1 MRNKEEKLRNK
12 LKKQGLSEKEIEKI
26 VKSKNK
32 KLAPKLIVGTFATAL
47 IVAGVVFVVN
57 NFKKGNSAIKNETP
71 AEKIAKEEDEKLKE
85 ELEKDK
91 PDKNPDDIV
100 IPVVPTKEDGATDEE
115 IAEAQQKADEAKKEK
130 DYWQI
135 IKQIKTQIK
144 ELIKSTEANYNDEN
158 LAPNYIKNLQSIRRI
173 NNFYVGSDGS
183 LIADIDLL
191 YTENFGDASYM
202 KQMNMIY
209 SFGNENI
216 ELNDSSATDILN
228 FIQDTQTQTKLLTNF
243 VESNFETGLEDF
255 YNNHLKNFA
264 GLKELQDDGYD
275 VELQDMKCTLASF
288 SEVPMRIFCVSKATK
303 GEDVKYNYME
313 INISMVTMEMTLDQ
327 WVEYSKTSN
336 NDNFHVGFDQTYKSA
351 ELDWKALSEEYSGQK
366 TQEAQAQAEIEEIST
381 RNENGNVTGFDWNA
395 YTDLMKQK
403 EAEKEAKELEQT
415 VTQQES
421 VTYSDQELSL

>member
-57 NFKKGNSAIKNETP
+57 NFKKGSSNIKNETP
-71 AEKIAKEEDEKLKE
+71 AEKRAKEEDQKLKQD
-85 ELEKDK
+85 LEKDQ
-91 PDKNPDDIV
+91 PDKNPEDIV
-100 IPVVPTKEDGATDEE
+100 IPEDATDEE
-115 IAEAQQKADEAKKEK
+115 KEKIEQEK
-130 DYWQI
+130 DYWQV

-144 ELIKSTEANYNDEN
+144 ELIKSTEANYNNESP
-158 LAPNYIKNLQSIRRI
+158 APNYIKNLQSIRRI

-191 YTENFGDASYM
+191 YTENFGETSYM

-275 VELQDMKCTLASF
+275 VELQDVKCMLASF

-313 INISMVTMEMTLDQ
+313 INASMVTMEMTLDQ

-336 NDNFHVGFDQTYKSA
+336 NDNLHVGFDQTYKSA

-381 RNENGNVTGFDWNA
+381 RNEDGNVTGFDWNA
-395 YTDLMKQK
+395 YADLMKQK

-415 VTQQES
+415 ATQQES

>member
-100 IPVVPTKEDGATDEE
+100 IPEDATDEE
-115 IAEAQQKADEAKKEK
+115 KEKIEQEK
-130 DYWQI
+130 DYWQV
-135 IKQIKTQIK
+135 IKQIKTQIT
-144 ELIKSTEANYNDEN
+144 ELIKSTEANYSAEN
-158 LAPNYIKNLQSIRRI
+158 PAPNYIKNLQSIRRI

-191 YTENFGDASYM
+191 YTENFGENSYM
-202 KQMNMIY
+202 RQMNMIY

-275 VELQDMKCTLASF
+275 VELQDVKCMLASF

-313 INISMVTMEMTLDQ
+313 INVSMVTMEMTLDQ

-395 YTDLMKQK
+395 YADLMKQK

>member
-26 VKSKNK
+26 VKAKNK

-57 NFKKGNSAIKNETP
+57 NFKKGSSNIKNETP
-71 AEKIAKEEDEKLKE
+71 AEKRAKEEDQKLKQD
-85 ELEKDK
+85 LEKDQ
-91 PDKNPDDIV
+91 PDKNPEDIV
-100 IPVVPTKEDGATDEE
+100 IPEDATDEE
-115 IAEAQQKADEAKKEK
+115 KEKIEQEK
-130 DYWQI
+130 DYWQV
-135 IKQIKTQIK
+135 IKQIKTQIT
-144 ELIKSTEANYNDEN
+144 ELIKSTEANYSAEN
-158 LAPNYIKNLQSIRRI
+158 PAPTYIKNLQSIRRI

-191 YTENFGDASYM
+191 YTENFEETSYM

-313 INISMVTMEMTLDQ
+313 VNASMVTMEMTLDQ

-366 TQEAQAQAEIEEIST
+366 TQEAEAQAEIEEIST
-381 RNENGNVTGFDWNA
+381 INENGNVTGFDWNA
-395 YTDLMKQK
+395 YKDLMKQK

>member
-71 AEKIAKEEDEKLKE
+71 AEKIAKEEDQKLKQD
-85 ELEKDK
+85 LEKDQ
-91 PDKNPDDIV
+91 PDKDPEDIV
-100 IPVVPTKEDGATDEE
+100 IPEDATDEE
-115 IAEAQQKADEAKKEK
+115 KEKIEQEK
-130 DYWQI
+130 DYWQV
-135 IKQIKTQIK
+135 IKQIKTQIT

-313 INISMVTMEMTLDQ
+313 INVSMVTMEMTLDQ

-351 ELDWKALSEEYSGQK
+351 ELDWKALSEEYSGRK
-366 TQEAQAQAEIEEIST
+366 TQEAQAQAEIEEIAT
-381 RNENGNVTGFDWNA
+381 RDENGNVTGFDWNA
-395 YTDLMKQK
+395 YADLMKQK

>member
-26 VKSKNK
+26 VKAKNK

-57 NFKKGNSAIKNETP
+57 NFKKGSSNIKNETP
-71 AEKIAKEEDEKLKE
+71 AEKRAKEEDQKLKQD
-85 ELEKDK
+85 LEKDQ
-91 PDKNPDDIV
+91 PDKNPEEIV
-100 IPVVPTKEDGATDEE
+100 IPEDATDEE
-115 IAEAQQKADEAKKEK
+115 KEKIEQEK
-130 DYWQI
+130 DYWQV
-135 IKQIKTQIK
+135 IKQIKTQIT

-191 YTENFGDASYM
+191 YTENFGETSYM

-313 INISMVTMEMTLDQ
+313 INVSMVTMEMTLDQ

-395 YTDLMKQK
+395 YADLMKQK
-403 EAEKEAKELEQT
+403 EAEKEARELEQT
-415 VTQQES
+415 ATQQES

>member
-100 IPVVPTKEDGATDEE
+100 IPEDATDEE
-115 IAEAQQKADEAKKEK
+115 KEKIEQEK
-130 DYWQI
+130 DYWQV
-135 IKQIKTQIK
+135 IKQIKTQIT
-144 ELIKSTEANYNDEN
+144 ELIKSTEANYSAEN
-158 LAPNYIKNLQSIRRI
+158 PAPNYIKNLQSIRRI

-183 LIADIDLL
+183 LIADLDLL
-191 YTENFGDASYM
+191 YTENFGETSYM

-395 YTDLMKQK
+395 YKDLMKQK

>member
-91 PDKNPDDIV
+91 PDKNPEDIV
-100 IPVVPTKEDGATDEE
+100 IPEDATDEE
-115 IAEAQQKADEAKKEK
+115 KEKIEQEK
-130 DYWQI
+130 DYWQV
-135 IKQIKTQIK
+135 IKQIKTQIT

-183 LIADIDLL
+183 LIADLDLL
-191 YTENFGDASYM
+191 YTENFGENSYM
-202 KQMNMIY
+202 RQMNMIY

-313 INISMVTMEMTLDQ
+313 INVSMVTMEMTLDQ

>member
-100 IPVVPTKEDGATDEE
+100 IPEDATDEE
-115 IAEAQQKADEAKKEK
+115 KEKIEQEK
-130 DYWQI
+130 DYWQV
-135 IKQIKTQIK
+135 IKQIKTQIT
-144 ELIKSTEANYNDEN
+144 ELIKSTEANYSAEN
-158 LAPNYIKNLQSIRRI
+158 PAPNYIKNLQSIRRI

-191 YTENFGDASYM
+191 YTENFGENSYM
-202 KQMNMIY
+202 RQMNMIY

-313 INISMVTMEMTLDQ
+313 INVSMVTMEMTLDQ

>member
-91 PDKNPDDIV
+91 PDKNPEDIV
-100 IPVVPTKEDGATDEE
+100 IPEDATDEE
-115 IAEAQQKADEAKKEK
+115 KEKIEQEK
-130 DYWQI
+130 DYWQV
-135 IKQIKTQIK
+135 IKQIKTQIT

-191 YTENFGDASYM
+191 YTENFGENSYM
-202 KQMNMIY
+202 RQMNMIY

-313 INISMVTMEMTLDQ
+313 INVSMVTMEMTLDQ

>member
-1 MRNKEEKLRNK
+1 MTDKKEEKLRLK

-57 NFKKGNSAIKNETP
+57 NFKKGSSNKK
-71 AEKIAKEEDEKLKE
+71 EKTREEERVKDEDQKLKQD
-85 ELEKDK
+85 LEKDQ
-91 PDKNPDDIV
+91 PDKNPEDII
-100 IPVVPTKEDGATDEE
+100 IPEDATDEE
-115 IAEAQQKADEAKKEK
+115 KEKIEQEK
-130 DYWQI
+130 DYWQV

-144 ELIKSTEANYNDEN
+144 ELIKSTEANYNNESP
-158 LAPNYIKNLQSIRRI
+158 APNYIKNLQSIRRI

-183 LIADIDLL
+183 LIADLDLL
-191 YTENFGDASYM
+191 YTENFGETSYM

-209 SFGNENI
+209 SFGNENVA
-216 ELNDSSATDILN
+216 LNDSSAKDILD
-228 FIQDTQTQTKLLTNF
+228 FIQDKQTQTKLLTNF
-243 VESNFETGLEDF
+243 VESNFETGLKDF

-264 GLKELQDDGYD
+264 GLKELQDAGYD
-275 VELQDMKCTLASF
+275 VELQDMKCMLASF

-313 INISMVTMEMTLDQ
+313 INASMVTMEMTLDQ

-336 NDNFHVGFDQTYKSA
+336 NDNLHVGFDQTYKSA
-351 ELDWKALSEEYSGQK
+351 ALDWKALSEEYSGQK

-381 RNENGNVTGFDWNA
+381 RDENGKVTGMDWDESQEKVEKKKAQNA
-395 YTDLMKQK
+395 
-403 EAEKEAKELEQT
+403 AKLASQDAAMDYMPL
-415 VTQQES
+415 
-421 VTYSDQELSL
+421 YSDQELSL

>member
-71 AEKIAKEEDEKLKE
+71 AEKIAKEEDQKLKQD
-85 ELEKDK
+85 LEKDQ
-91 PDKNPDDIV
+91 PDKDPEDIV
-100 IPVVPTKEDGATDEE
+100 IPEDATDEE
-115 IAEAQQKADEAKKEK
+115 KEKIEQEK
-130 DYWQI
+130 DYWQV
-135 IKQIKTQIK
+135 IKQIKTQIT
-144 ELIKSTEANYNDEN
+144 ELIKSTEANYSAEN
-158 LAPNYIKNLQSIRRI
+158 PAPNYIKNLQSIRRI

-191 YTENFGDASYM
+191 YTENFGETSYM

-275 VELQDMKCTLASF
+275 VELQDVKCMLASF

-313 INISMVTMEMTLDQ
+313 INVSMVTMEMTLDQ

-336 NDNFHVGFDQTYKSA
+336 NDNLHVGFDQTYKSA
-351 ELDWKALSEEYSGQK
+351 KLDWKALSEEYSGQK
-366 TQEAQAQAEIEEIST
+366 TQEAEAQAEIEEIST
-381 RNENGNVTGFDWNA
+381 INENGNVTGFDWNA
-395 YTDLMKQK
+395 YKDLMKQK

>member
-85 ELEKDK
+85 DLEKDQ
-91 PDKNPDDIV
+91 PDKDPEDIV
-100 IPVVPTKEDGATDEE
+100 IPEDATDEE
-115 IAEAQQKADEAKKEK
+115 KEKIEQEK
-130 DYWQI
+130 DYWQV
-135 IKQIKTQIK
+135 IKQIKTQII
-144 ELIKSTEANYNDEN
+144 ELIKSTEANYSAEN
-158 LAPNYIKNLQSIRRI
+158 PAPNYIKNLQSIRRI

-191 YTENFGDASYM
+191 YTENFGETSYM

-275 VELQDMKCTLASF
+275 VELQDVKCMLASF

-313 INISMVTMEMTLDQ
+313 VNASMVTMEMTLDQ

-336 NDNFHVGFDQTYKSA
+336 NDNLHVGFDQTYKSA

>member
-26 VKSKNK
+26 VKAKNK

-57 NFKKGNSAIKNETP
+57 NFKKGNSDIKNETP
-71 AEKIAKEEDEKLKE
+71 AEKRAKEEDQKLKQD
-85 ELEKDK
+85 LEKDQ
-91 PDKNPDDIV
+91 PDKNPEDIV
-100 IPVVPTKEDGATDEE
+100 IPEDATDEE
-115 IAEAQQKADEAKKEK
+115 KEKIEQEK
-130 DYWQI
+130 DYWQV

-144 ELIKSTEANYNDEN
+144 ELIKSTEANYNAEN
-158 LAPNYIKNLQSIRRI
+158 PAPNYIKNLQSIRRI

-191 YTENFGDASYM
+191 YTENFGETSYM

-275 VELQDMKCTLASF
+275 VELQDVKCMLASF

-313 INISMVTMEMTLDQ
+313 VNASMVTMEMTLDQ

-336 NDNFHVGFDQTYKSA
+336 NDNLHVGFDQTYKSA

-366 TQEAQAQAEIEEIST
+366 TQEAEAQAEIEEIST

-415 VTQQES
+415 ATQQAS

>member
-1 MRNKEEKLRNK
+1 MRNKEEKLRLK

-57 NFKKGNSAIKNETP
+57 NFKKGSSDIKNETP
-71 AEKIAKEEDEKLKE
+71 AEKRAKEEDKKLKE
-85 ELEKDK
+85 ELEKDQ
-91 PDKNPDDIV
+91 PDKIPEDIV
-100 IPVVPTKEDGATDEE
+100 IPEDATDEE
-115 IAEAQQKADEAKKEK
+115 KEKIEQEK

-144 ELIKSTEANYNDEN
+144 ELIKSTEANYNNESP
-158 LAPNYIKNLQSIRRI
+158 APNYIKNLQSIRRI
-173 NNFYVGSDGS
+173 NNFYVDTDGS
-183 LIADIDLL
+183 LIADLDLL
-191 YTENFGDASYM
+191 YTENFGETSYM

-216 ELNDSSATDILN
+216 ELNDSSAKDILN
-228 FIQDTQTQTKLLTNF
+228 FIQDKQTQTKLLTNF
-243 VESNFETGLEDF
+243 VESNFETGLKDF
-255 YNNHLKNFA
+255 YNNHLKNYA

-275 VELQDMKCTLASF
+275 VELQDMKCMLASF

-313 INISMVTMEMTLDQ
+313 INASMVTMDMTLDQ
-327 WVEYSKTSN
+327 WVEYSKISN
-336 NDNFHVGFDQTYKSA
+336 NDNLHVGFDQTYKSA

-366 TQEAQAQAEIEEIST
+366 TQEAQAQAIIDSFST
-381 RNENGNVTGFDWNA
+381 FDENGDLETFDYPA
-395 YTDLMKQK
+395 YQEYKKQK
-403 EAEKEAKELEQT
+403 EAEKEAKEPEQNM
-415 VTQQES
+415 TQQTS
-421 VTYSDQELSL
+421 VTYSEQELGF

>member
-26 VKSKNK
+26 VKAKNK

-57 NFKKGNSAIKNETP
+57 NFKKGSSNIKNETP
-71 AEKIAKEEDEKLKE
+71 AEKRAKEEDQKLKQD
-85 ELEKDK
+85 LEKDQ
-91 PDKNPDDIV
+91 PDKNPEDIV
-100 IPVVPTKEDGATDEE
+100 IPEDATDEE
-115 IAEAQQKADEAKKEK
+115 KEKIEQEK
-130 DYWQI
+130 DYWQV
-135 IKQIKTQIK
+135 IKQIKTQIT
-144 ELIKSTEANYNDEN
+144 ELIKSTEANYSAEN
-158 LAPNYIKNLQSIRRI
+158 PAPTYIKNLQSIRRI

-191 YTENFGDASYM
+191 YTENFEETSYM

-313 INISMVTMEMTLDQ
+313 VNASMVTMEMTLDQ

-336 NDNFHVGFDQTYKSA
+336 NDNLHVGFDQTYKSA

-366 TQEAQAQAEIEEIST
+366 TQEAEAQAEIEEIST
-381 RNENGNVTGFDWNA
+381 INENGNVTGFDWNA
-395 YTDLMKQK
+395 YKDLMKQK
-403 EAEKEAKELEQT
+403 EAEKEARELEQT
-415 VTQQES
+415 ATQQES

>member
-100 IPVVPTKEDGATDEE
+100 IPEDATDEE
-115 IAEAQQKADEAKKEK
+115 KEKIEQEK
-130 DYWQI
+130 DYWQV
-135 IKQIKTQIK
+135 IKQIKTQIT
-144 ELIKSTEANYNDEN
+144 ELIKSTEANYSAEN
-158 LAPNYIKNLQSIRRI
+158 PAPNYIKNLQSIRRI

-183 LIADIDLL
+183 LIADLDLL
-191 YTENFGDASYM
+191 YTENFGENSYM
-202 KQMNMIY
+202 RQMNMIY

-313 INISMVTMEMTLDQ
+313 INVSMVTMEMTLDQ

-381 RNENGNVTGFDWNA
+381 RNENGNVTGVDWNA
-395 YTDLMKQK
+395 YADLMKQK

>member
-57 NFKKGNSAIKNETP
+57 NFKKGNSAIKNETL
-71 AEKIAKEEDEKLKE
+71 AEKIAKEEDQKLKQD
-85 ELEKDK
+85 LEKDQ
-91 PDKNPDDIV
+91 PDKDPEDIV
-100 IPVVPTKEDGATDEE
+100 IPEDATDEE
-115 IAEAQQKADEAKKEK
+115 KEKIEQEK
-130 DYWQI
+130 DYWQV
-135 IKQIKTQIK
+135 IKQIKTQIT
-144 ELIKSTEANYNDEN
+144 ELIKSTEANYSAEN
-158 LAPNYIKNLQSIRRI
+158 PAPNYIKNLQSIRRI

-191 YTENFGDASYM
+191 YTENFGETSYM

-275 VELQDMKCTLASF
+275 VELQDVKCMLASF

-313 INISMVTMEMTLDQ
+313 INVSMVTMEMTLDQ

-336 NDNFHVGFDQTYKSA
+336 NDNLHVGFDQTYKSA
-351 ELDWKALSEEYSGQK
+351 KLDWKALSEEYSGQK

-381 RNENGNVTGFDWNA
+381 RNEDGNVTGFDWNA
-395 YTDLMKQK
+395 YADLMKQK

-415 VTQQES
+415 VTQQAS

>member
-1 MRNKEEKLRNK
+1 MNKEEKLRLK

-57 NFKKGNSAIKNETP
+57 NFKKGSSNKE
-71 AEKIAKEEDEKLKE
+71 EKTREEKRIKEEDQKLKQD
-85 ELEKDK
+85 LEKDH
-91 PDKNPDDIV
+91 PDKNPEDIV
-100 IPVVPTKEDGATDEE
+100 IPEDATDEE
-115 IAEAQQKADEAKKEK
+115 KEKIEQEK
-130 DYWQI
+130 DYWQV

-144 ELIKSTEANYNDEN
+144 ELIKSTEANYNNEN
-158 LAPNYIKNLQSIRRI
+158 PEANYNNENPAPNYIKNLQSIRRI
-173 NNFYVGSDGS
+173 NNFYVDTDGS
-183 LIADIDLL
+183 LIADLDLL
-191 YTENFGDASYM
+191 YTENFGETSYM

-216 ELNDSSATDILN
+216 ELNDSSAKDILN
-228 FIQDTQTQTKLLTNF
+228 FIQDKQTQTKLLTNF
-243 VESNFETGLEDF
+243 VESNFETGLKDF

-303 GEDVKYNYME
+303 GKDVKYNYME
-313 INISMVTMEMTLDQ
+313 INASMVTMEMTLDQ

-336 NDNFHVGFDQTYKSA
+336 NDNLHVGFDQTYKSA

-381 RNENGNVTGFDWNA
+381 RDENGKVTGMDWNES
-395 YTDLMKQK
+395 Q
-403 EAEKEAKELEQT
+403 EKVEKKKAQNAAKLAPQDAAMDYMPL
-415 VTQQES
+415 
-421 VTYSDQELSL
+421 YSDQELSL

>member
-26 VKSKNK
+26 VKAKNK

-100 IPVVPTKEDGATDEE
+100 IPEDATDEE
-115 IAEAQQKADEAKKEK
+115 KEKIEQEK
-130 DYWQI
+130 DYWQV
-135 IKQIKTQIK
+135 IKQIKTQIT
-144 ELIKSTEANYNDEN
+144 ELIKSTEANYSAEN
-158 LAPNYIKNLQSIRRI
+158 PAPNYIKNLQSIRRI

-183 LIADIDLL
+183 LIADLDLL
-191 YTENFGDASYM
+191 YTENFGENSYM
-202 KQMNMIY
+202 RQMNMIY

-313 INISMVTMEMTLDQ
+313 INVSMVTMEMTLDQ

>member
-71 AEKIAKEEDEKLKE
+71 AEKRAKEEDQKLKQD
-85 ELEKDK
+85 LEKDQ
-91 PDKNPDDIV
+91 PDKNPEDIV
-100 IPVVPTKEDGATDEE
+100 IPEDATDEE
-115 IAEAQQKADEAKKEK
+115 KEKIEQEK
-130 DYWQI
+130 DYWQV
-135 IKQIKTQIK
+135 IKQIKTQIT

-191 YTENFGDASYM
+191 YTENFGETSYM

-313 INISMVTMEMTLDQ
+313 INVSMVTMEMTLDQ

>member
-26 VKSKNK
+26 VKAKNK

-57 NFKKGNSAIKNETP
+57 NFKKGSSNIKNETP
-71 AEKIAKEEDEKLKE
+71 AEKRAKEEDQKLKQD
-85 ELEKDK
+85 LEKDQ
-91 PDKNPDDIV
+91 PDKNPEDIV
-100 IPVVPTKEDGATDEE
+100 IPEDATDEE
-115 IAEAQQKADEAKKEK
+115 KEKIEQEK
-130 DYWQI
+130 DYWQV
-135 IKQIKTQIK
+135 IKQIKTQIT
-144 ELIKSTEANYNDEN
+144 ELIKSTEANYSAEN
-158 LAPNYIKNLQSIRRI
+158 PAPTYIKNLQSIRRI

-191 YTENFGDASYM
+191 YTENFEETSYM

-313 INISMVTMEMTLDQ
+313 VNASMVTMEMTLDQ

-336 NDNFHVGFDQTYKSA
+336 NDNLHVGFDQTYKSA
-351 ELDWKALSEEYSGQK
+351 KLDWKALSEEYSGQK
-366 TQEAQAQAEIEEIST
+366 TQEAEAQAEIEEIST
-381 RNENGNVTGFDWNA
+381 INENGNVTGFDWNA
-395 YTDLMKQK
+395 YKDLMKQK

>member
-91 PDKNPDDIV
+91 PDKNPEDIV
-100 IPVVPTKEDGATDEE
+100 IPEDATDEE
-115 IAEAQQKADEAKKEK
+115 KEKIEQEK
-130 DYWQI
+130 DYWQV
-135 IKQIKTQIK
+135 IKQIKTQIT

-191 YTENFGDASYM
+191 YTENFGETSYM

-313 INISMVTMEMTLDQ
+313 INVSMVTMEMTLDQ

-415 VTQQES
+415 ATQQAS

>member
-100 IPVVPTKEDGATDEE
+100 IPEDATDEE
-115 IAEAQQKADEAKKEK
+115 KEKIEQEK
-130 DYWQI
+130 DYWQV
-135 IKQIKTQIK
+135 IKQIKTQIT
-144 ELIKSTEANYNDEN
+144 ELIKSTEANYSAEN
-158 LAPNYIKNLQSIRRI
+158 PAPNYIKNLQSIRRI

-183 LIADIDLL
+183 LIADLDLL
-191 YTENFGDASYM
+191 YTENFGETSYM

-395 YTDLMKQK
+395 YADLMKQK

>member
-57 NFKKGNSAIKNETP
+57 NFKKGSSNIKNETP
-71 AEKIAKEEDEKLKE
+71 AEKRAKEEDQKLKQD
-85 ELEKDK
+85 LEKDQ
-91 PDKNPDDIV
+91 PDKNPEDIV
-100 IPVVPTKEDGATDEE
+100 IPEDATDEE
-115 IAEAQQKADEAKKEK
+115 KEKIEQEK
-130 DYWQI
+130 DYWQV

-144 ELIKSTEANYNDEN
+144 ELIKSTEANYNNESP
-158 LAPNYIKNLQSIRRI
+158 APNYIKNLQSIRRI

-191 YTENFGDASYM
+191 YTENFGETSYM

-275 VELQDMKCTLASF
+275 VELQDVKCMLASF

-313 INISMVTMEMTLDQ
+313 VNASMVTMEMTLDQ

-336 NDNFHVGFDQTYKSA
+336 NDNLHVGFDQTYKSA

-366 TQEAQAQAEIEEIST
+366 TQEAQAQAEIDEIST
-381 RNENGNVTGFDWNA
+381 RDANGKVTGMDWDEYQEKVETKKAQNA
-395 YTDLMKQK
+395 
-403 EAEKEAKELEQT
+403 AKLASQDAAMDHT
-415 VTQQES
+415 PL
-421 VTYSDQELSL
+421 YSDKELSL

>member
-71 AEKIAKEEDEKLKE
+71 AEKIAKEEDQKLKQD
-85 ELEKDK
+85 LEKDQ
-91 PDKNPDDIV
+91 PDKDPEDIV
-100 IPVVPTKEDGATDEE
+100 IPEDATDEE
-115 IAEAQQKADEAKKEK
+115 KEKIEQEK
-130 DYWQI
+130 DYWQV
-135 IKQIKTQIK
+135 IKQIKTQIT
-144 ELIKSTEANYNDEN
+144 ELIKSTEANYSAEN
-158 LAPNYIKNLQSIRRI
+158 PAPNYIKNLQSIRRI

-191 YTENFGDASYM
+191 YTENFGENSYM
-202 KQMNMIY
+202 RQMNMIY

-275 VELQDMKCTLASF
+275 VELQDVKCMLASF

-313 INISMVTMEMTLDQ
+313 INVSMVTMEMTLDQ

-336 NDNFHVGFDQTYKSA
+336 NDNLHVGFDQTYKSA
-351 ELDWKALSEEYSGQK
+351 KLDWKALSEEYSGQK
-366 TQEAQAQAEIEEIST
+366 TQEAEAQAEIEEIST
-381 RNENGNVTGFDWNA
+381 INENGNVTGFDWNA
-395 YTDLMKQK
+395 YKDLMKQK